1 MTLPS
6 LVALIGALVLADVA
20 WSHRR
25 LQRAVREARPLR
37 ARLARYPSITVI
49 RPVRG
54 HDVEAAANFAAAL
67 DTGYPGEVETI
78 FLVDDESDPA
88 LPILREAVARHQAAG
103 APGRAAVL
111 VAGAPP
117 AGRTGKLNAM
127 MVGLAE
133 ARGELVAFGDSDT
146 RPDRQVL
153 RCCVEAL
160 LQERGAG
167 SSFAPV
173 VVTNPPR
180 TAGDAGYALLINALY
195 GPSVAVASR
204 PSGDVPFIMGQLM
217 VLRRSAIH
225 AIGGL
230 NCADGQF
237 VDDMHIGLCLSR
249 AGLRNVQAS
258 RPLHIVTGGL
268 SLYSF
273 LQLYRR
279 WLTFSRSG
287 LPSGFTWPLWQRGI
301 ELWVALVAMCV
312 ALGAGQLG
320 AALLPA
326 FGILAFAAS
335 LVALQREFGGAPLP
349 LRHAWMAL
357 SLFVISPLLL
367 LSCLLRRQVEW
378 RGRAY
383 RLDAAARLAG

>member
-1 MTLPS
+1 MTLPA
-6 LVALIGALVLADVA
+6 LVGFIGVLVLADVG

-25 LQRAVREARPLR
+25 LLRAVREARPR
-37 ARLARYPSITVI
+37 RVPLARYPSITVI

-54 HDVEAAANFAAAL
+54 RDVEAAANFAAAL

-78 FLVDDESDPA
+78 FLVDDENDPA
-88 LPILREAVARHQAAG
+88 LPILQDAVSRHQASG
-103 APGRAAVL
+103 AAGRAVVL

-117 AGRTGKLNAM
+117 QGRTGKLNAM

-146 RPDRQVL
+146 RPDREVL

-167 SSFAPV
+167 SAFAPV

-195 GPSVAVASR
+195 GPSVALASR

-301 ELWVALVAMCV
+301 ELWVALVAMCA
-312 ALGAGQLG
+312 ALAAGQLG

-326 FGILAFAAS
+326 LGILAFAAS
-335 LVALQREFGGAPLP
+335 LVLLQRAFGGSPLP

-367 LSCLLRRQVEW
+367 LSCVLRRQVEW